1 VVLLGTVLV
10 AQITV
15 AAAVAAALLVALNPN
30 VRCASSLDIPQ
41 TTVGIVLMRIM
52 SLNQGVLLLHLG
64 RALIMPGI
72 RIRGATDH
80 ITGELDRLTLHEPY
94 TSPDQIHAANGSGMD
109 ITRIVSSIIPSSG
122 RDLVLNNV
130 LHVPST

>member
-1 VVLLGTVLV
+1 
-10 AQITV
+10 
-15 AAAVAAALLVALNPN
+15 
-30 VRCASSLDIPQ
+30 
-41 TTVGIVLMRIM
+41 
-52 SLNQGVLLLHLG
+52 
-64 RALIMPGI
+64 MPGI

-80 ITGELDRLTLHEPY
+80 ITGELDRLTMHEPY

>member
-1 VVLLGTVLV
+1 
-10 AQITV
+10 
-15 AAAVAAALLVALNPN
+15 
-30 VRCASSLDIPQ
+30 
-41 TTVGIVLMRIM
+41 
-52 SLNQGVLLLHLG
+52 
-64 RALIMPGI
+64 MPGI
-72 RIRGATDH
+72 RIQGGTDH
-80 ITGELDRLTLHEPY
+80 ITGELDWFTMHEPY